1 LSNRP
6 SEDLRI
12 KVSQRRRPYER
23 LGQAYMNVLRDYR
36 EDLYQQV
43 TGTRYDPFY
52 DDNRISSFLS
62 WVDNNWDITINI
74 EVEGLLLW

>member
-1 LSNRP
+1 MSNRP
-6 SEDLRI
+6 SDDLRV
-12 KVSQRRRPYER
+12 KVNQTRRQDER

-52 DDNRISSFLS
+52 DDNRISSFLG